1 MVSTSIKHEEQ
12 VERRHVTV
20 LGDTTKGKVHCSI
33 CLMYHCY
40 LCRVVLVCDGLMYHC
55 SLCFFLQVDHM
66 GQTNTCYHVTEED
79 NMSDVK
85 VVVFCIS

>member
-1 MVSTSIKHEEQ
+1 MLLWSLYALVEALWFCRVFMLLSESVCLYIVVVSTSIKHEEQ

-20 LGDTTKGKVHCSI
+20 LGDTTKGK
-33 CLMYHCY
+33 
-40 LCRVVLVCDGLMYHC
+40 
-55 SLCFFLQVDHM
+55 VDHM